1 MKLTSKG
8 RFAVTALVDMAI
20 QTDTMNKP
28 VSISS
33 IAYRQNISINF
44 LEQIFR
50 MLKKRRIIKSVRGSS
65 GGYLFNKHPSNVTV
79 YDVIIATEEKL
90 KLTQCNEENVGCIA
104 HNRKTKCLT
113 HDLWSDLTQHILI
126 FLESISISDIK
137 SKNLN
142 ASLFNKNNDLH
153 YQKIESLR

>member
-8 RFAVTALVDMAI
+8 RFAVTALVDLAI
-20 QTDTMNKP
+20 QTDTINKP

-50 MLKKRRIIKSVRGSS
+50 MLKKQRIIKSVRGSS
-65 GGYLFNKHPSNVTV
+65 GGYLFNKDPSSVTV
-79 YDVIIATEEKL
+79 YDVIVATEEKL
-90 KLTQCNEENVGCIA
+90 KINQCNENYGCITK
-104 HNRKTKCLT
+104 NKKTKCLT
-113 HDLWSDLTQHILI
+113 HDLWSDLTKHILL

-137 SKNLN
+137 TKNLN
-142 ASLFNKNNDLH
+142 ASLFNNNNDLY
-153 YQKIESLR
+153 YQKVGSLR